1 MTIETTMPPGLTVSW
16 QPTHT
21 PLPVPA
27 TRLARP
33 RSPPLT
39 LTLTVVL
46 CPASR
51 RPEAG
56 PTDSLPIRPDDS
68 VTDHDTGPPEAV
80 NRRLAPD
87 SALSTIVLGATLSV
101 PGGGGGGGAV
111 VLLADGDGLR
121 LGDGLCPGAGLWLG
135 DGLWPDGRAEGEGP
149 PPAGVVPPA
158 GEGDTRAAA
167 LAVAL
172 AGLPGLPE
180 LPELPELPGPP
191 TPPGWLPGAVP
202 PDGAVPAPAD
212 DVPWICALSRPW
224 CVPNAPVSARV
235 VSTAAATATVAA
247 AAPCTARACHHAD
260 FGGSSGFGKPPGP
273 DMTARCVTLAR

>member
-1 MTIETTMPPGLTVSW
+1 VTSISMTTETTMPPGLTVSW

-21 PLPVPA
+21 PPLVPG
-27 TRLARP
+27 TARTCELDKP

-56 PTDSLPIRPDDS
+56 ATDSLPIRPEDA
-68 VTDHDTGPPEAV
+68 VMDHDTGPPEAV
-80 NRRLAPD
+80 SLRLAPD

-111 VLLADGDGLR
+111 VLLAGGDGLR
-121 LGDGLCPGAGLWLG
+121 LGDGLCRGAGLWLG
-135 DGLWPDGRAEGEGP
+135 DGLRPDGCAEGEGEVP
-149 PPAGVVPPA
+149 PPAGVVPPVA

-172 AGLPGLPE
+172 AELPGP
-180 LPELPELPGPP
+180 PELPELPGPP
-191 TPPGWLPGAVP
+191 APPGWLPGTVP
-202 PDGAVPAPAD
+202 PDGPAPAPAD
-212 DVPWICALSRPW
+212 EVPWLSALSWPW
-224 CVPNAPVSARV
+224 
-235 VSTAAATATVAA
+235 
-247 AAPCTARACHHAD
+247 
-260 FGGSSGFGKPPGP
+260 
-273 DMTARCVTLAR
+273 

>member
-1 MTIETTMPPGLTVSW
+1 MTTETTMPPGLTVSW

-21 PLPVPA
+21 PPLVPG
-27 TRLARP
+27 TARTCELDKP

-46 CPASR
+46 WPASR

-56 PTDSLPIRPDDS
+56 ATDSLPIRPEDS
-68 VTDHDTGPPEAV
+68 VIDHDTGPPEAV

-111 VLLADGDGLR
+111 VLLADGDGLCR
-121 LGDGLCPGAGLWLG
+121 GAGLWLG
-135 DGLWPDGRAEGEGP
+135 DGLWPDGRAEGEGEVP
-149 PPAGVVPPA
+149 PPAGVVPPVA

-172 AGLPGLPE
+172 AGLPE
-180 LPELPELPGPP
+180 LPEPPGLPELPGPP
-191 TPPGWLPGAVP
+191 APPGWLPG
-202 PDGAVPAPAD
+202 
-212 DVPWICALSRPW
+212 
-224 CVPNAPVSARV
+224 
-235 VSTAAATATVAA
+235 
-247 AAPCTARACHHAD
+247 
-260 FGGSSGFGKPPGP
+260 
-273 DMTARCVTLAR
+273 